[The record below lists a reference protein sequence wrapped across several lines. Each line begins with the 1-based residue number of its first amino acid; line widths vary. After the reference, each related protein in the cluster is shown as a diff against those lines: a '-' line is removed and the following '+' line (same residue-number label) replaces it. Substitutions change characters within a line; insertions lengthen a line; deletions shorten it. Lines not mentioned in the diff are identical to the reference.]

1 MIGLRLL
8 KRVGVQFLIETREFQ
23 NNNNK
28 SYRDKI

>member
-23 NNNNK
+23 NNK
-28 SYRDKI
+28 SYRDKV